1 MAQRSKC
8 AKRASGVV
16 GHVAAAAFAVLLA
29 AAWCG
34 PVQSAET
41 SMSAPKVVE
50 VDKAIHLRLD
60 APAKTVFVA
69 NPDIADVQ
77 VANSLDVLIYGKK
90 AGFTTVYAIAEN
102 GTTTS
107 YAITIERQ
115 VVEIAAAL
123 QQEFPGAHIKV
134 ASAPNGLMISGSVDS
149 PSEATNLK
157 AAAQQYLGEK
167 DSLIFDVAVDAA
179 TQVNLR
185 VRVAQVSRQ
194 VAKNFGFNWGAI
206 FNNSQ
211 IAVGLLVGRT
221 PTAAF
226 GNFLPS
232 PTGNDSLGF
241 GYRSG
246 GGSVNVSSLI
256 DALQNEGLITVLAE
270 PNLTAVSGQTAN
282 FLAGGEFP
290 VPVSQGLQ
298 QVTIEWKRF
307 GVSIDF
313 TPTVLDDN
321 RLSIKVR
328 PEVSELTQVGAV
340 TVNNI
345 QIPGLAVRRAD
356 TTVELAS
363 GQSFAIAGLFQNNV
377 STNIQRVPWL
387 GDVPVLGTL
396 FRSDSFQRNES
407 ELVII
412 VTPYLVKPADRTS
425 DLQLPTDGIV
435 FASDIE
441 QQLLGRLTA
450 RTAVPTAAQGPVPH
464 LSGDAGFDWE
474 K

>member
-1 MAQRSKC
+1 MAPRSNC
-8 AKRASGVV
+8 ARAIAFVLAVV
-16 GHVAAAAFAVLLA
+16 FSSPLA
-29 AAWCG
+29 AWAA
-34 PVQSAET
+34 SA
-41 SMSAPKVVE
+41 APSPITIE
-50 VDKAIHLRLD
+50 IDKAAHIKLG

-69 NPDIADVQ
+69 SPDIADVQ
-77 VANSLDVLIYGKK
+77 VANSVDVLVYGKK
-90 AGFTTVYAIAEN
+90 AGVTTVYAISETGAVS
-102 GTTTS
+102 S
-107 YAITIERQ
+107 YAIKVERPVTEIE
-115 VVEIAAAL
+115 AAL
-123 QQEFPGAHIKV
+123 AQEFPDAHLEV
-134 ASAPNGLMISGSVDS
+134 TSAPNGLRVSGSVAS
-149 PSEATNLK
+149 PREAQRVK

-167 DSLIFDVAVDAA
+167 DSLIFDADVEAE
-179 TQVNLR
+179 TQVNLQ

-194 VAKNFGFNWGAI
+194 VGKNFGFNWSAI
-206 FNNSQ
+206 LNNST
-211 IAVGLLVGRT
+211 IAVGLLTGRT
-221 PTAAF
+221 PTNGF
-226 GNFLPS
+226 GNFIPS
-232 PTGNDSLGF
+232 PNSYDSLGF
-241 GYRSG
+241 GYRSSG
-246 GGSVNVSSLI
+246 RSVNMSALI
-256 DALQNEGLITVLAE
+256 DALQNEGLVTVLAE
-270 PNLTAVSGQTAN
+270 PNLTAVSGETAN

-377 STNIQRVPWL
+377 TTNIQRFPWL
-387 GDVPVLGTL
+387 GDMPVLGAL

-412 VTPYLVKPADRTS
+412 VTPYLVRPVARTS
-425 DLQLPTDGIV
+425 DLALPTDGIA
-435 FASDIE
+435 FASDLE
-441 QQLLGRLTA
+441 QQLLGRLLA
-450 RTAVPTAAQGPVPH
+450 RKPMPDHVPH
-464 LSGDAGFDWE
+464 LQGDAGFVWE
-474 K
+474 